1 MMTRYSYYKSKAN
14 PTFRRD
20 VEQTLIASETGNMRF
35 SYLGMTARL
44 YLRKVESRARLCP
57 QIRRVEH
64 VNPLWRTR
72 IGFPH
77 NGMVDMRTI
86 ILKACLSA
94 SDGSSHFKDS
104 INPCKVIIPIA
115 IALTSLP
122 RLKWVGVVN
131 RPENQGIHFG
141 LYPYRCSEWSSLS

>member
-1 MMTRYSYYKSKAN
+1 MTRYSYYKPKAN

-64 VNPLWRTR
+64 VNTR
-72 IGFPH
+72 
-77 NGMVDMRTI
+77 
-86 ILKACLSA
+86 
-94 SDGSSHFKDS
+94 
-104 INPCKVIIPIA
+104 
-115 IALTSLP
+115 
-122 RLKWVGVVN
+122 GVRV
-131 RPENQGIHFG
+131 
-141 LYPYRCSEWSSLS
+141 